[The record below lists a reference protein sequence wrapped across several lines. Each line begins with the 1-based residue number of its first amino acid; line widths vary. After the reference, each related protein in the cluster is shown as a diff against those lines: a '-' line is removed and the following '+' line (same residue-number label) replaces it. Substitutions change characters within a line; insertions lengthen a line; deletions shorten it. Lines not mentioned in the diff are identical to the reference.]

1 MITVPADGMDSCIK
15 SFIRSSLFLVDNIM
29 ADELQESESVTQE
42 LAGEEKEQGI
52 LQLLAAFFFFFLFSF
67 SHDCFV
73 PGSATSELSVQKN
86 H

>member
-42 LAGEEKEQGI
+42 LGKPLDQI
-52 LQLLAAFFFFFLFSF
+52 VIIKIS
-67 SHDCFV
+67 
-73 PGSATSELSVQKN
+73 
-86 H
+86 